1 MNKILKKSLGRKL
14 LIAAFLLMSVHF
26 LNAQENYILYGF
38 RGIPQS
44 VNLNPAL
51 TPDASIFIGIPGI
64 SNVEFSLFNTVGSYS
79 DFFTSQP
86 GTNVDKLDLSK
97 IVNGGNTLGITRI
110 HLNEDLLFAG
120 FKIKSSFLSFGVSQ
134 RLSFNLATNS
144 DVFKLIWNDPSV
156 NAGQTFELNNTAIN
170 ETHMLDYHI
179 GLSVPVTPKITVGAR
194 VHLLQGLSN
203 IQTKNN
209 GLSFTTQAN
218 GNGGYDVYATSHL
231 LINTSGFQENN
242 NSNNTFN
249 AGQYISNFNNLGFAV
264 DLGAAFK
271 VNDQLNVTASVLD
284 LGSISYHT
292 GTQSYQTDGN
302 NVNLSGSLS
311 DIFKS
316 NNALSGLGDTLRKLF
331 NATNFSQ
338 SYSVKLP
345 TRLYIGAEYNLKEHG
360 GRVSLL
366 FADQFF
372 TGYSNM
378 AASLGYDYSLGRH
391 FNFKVSYTYIKGDP
405 FNVGTALSF
414 QFKPIQLYMYTDN
427 ILTVSW
433 KNSKYAQFG
442 FGLNI
447 LIPNKE
453 GGKKEMAPDAQ
464 IDSVEP

>member
-1 MNKILKKSLGRKL
+1 MNNFLTKPWGRNML
-14 LIAAFLLMSVHF
+14 VAAFLMMSVHF
-26 LNAQENYILYGF
+26 LSAQENYILYGF

-44 VNLNPAL
+44 VSLNPAL
-51 TPDASIFIGIPGI
+51 TPNASVFIGIPAI

-79 DFFTSQP
+79 DFFTNEP
-86 GTNVDKLDLSK
+86 GTNIDKLDLSK
-97 IVNGGNTLGITRI
+97 IVNGGNTLGFTRI
-110 HLNEDLLFAG
+110 HINEDLLFAG
-120 FKIKSSFLSFGVSQ
+120 FRIKSSFLSFGVSQ
-134 RLSFNLATNS
+134 KLSFTLATNS
-144 DVFKLIWNDPSV
+144 NVFKLIWNDPSV

-179 GLSVPVTPKITVGAR
+179 GLSVPVTPRITVGAR

-231 LINTSGFQENN
+231 LINTAGFQD
-242 NSNNTFN
+242 NSNNNNIN
-249 AGQYISNFNNLGFAV
+249 AGQYISNFNNIGFAV
-264 DLGAAFK
+264 DLGAAVK
-271 VNDQLNVTASVLD
+271 VNDQLNVTASLLD
-284 LGSISYHT
+284 LGSVSYHT
-292 GTQSYQTDGN
+292 NTQSYQTDIN

-316 NNALSGLGDTLRKLF
+316 NNALSRLGDTLRSLF

-338 SYSVKLP
+338 GYSVKLP
-345 TRLYIGAEYNLKEHG
+345 TRLYVGLEYNLKEHG

-372 TGYSNM
+372 SGYSNM
-378 AASLGYDYSLGRH
+378 AASLGYDYALGKH
-391 FNFKVSYTYIKGDP
+391 FNFKVNYTYIKGDP

-414 QFKPIQLYMYTDN
+414 QFKPIQLYLYTDN
-427 ILTVSW
+427 ILAVSW

-453 GGKKEMAPDAQ
+453 GGRKELAPDSQ
-464 IDSVEP
+464 MDTIEP